1 MTDYNLRS
9 ISIPSLSEMR
19 LKSRGGELGSSRHT
33 NLVRTNLNKSEMQGC
48 ILSDEIITP
57 PYILKSLFSPI
68 NQVRLFCVGG
78 GIGGLFG
85 KFGK

>member
-57 PYILKSLFSPI
+57 PLHSEIFVFSHKSGTFIL
-68 NQVRLFCVGG
+68 GG
-78 GIGGLFG
+78 GGE
-85 KFGK
+85 